1 MPTVPQH
8 QLEPSPE
15 KLTSQAPLLRRQ
27 LLDWWQVHGR
37 LRIEQKPWMFTPDGR
52 WPDSGEELGCLGAW
66 VAEVMLQQTQLQVVL
81 PYWQR
86 WMAAF
91 PTLEALAAAA
101 EHDVLLLWQG
111 LGYYSRARRLHQ
123 GSRLLLGH
131 GAAAPWPR
139 TLEGWLALPGIG
151 RSTAGSIISS
161 AFDLPFAILD
171 GNVKRVLA
179 RLTASPR
186 PPARQLQG
194 LWQLSESLL
203 DPQRPRAFN
212 QALMDLGATVCTPR
226 NPSCGACPWQGHCA
240 AYAAGDPAAYPV
252 KDAPRELPFQVIGV
266 GVVRNAAGEVLIDQR
281 LNEGLLGGLWEF
293 PGGKQE
299 PGEAI
304 EATIAR
310 ELREELAIEAAVGE
324 PLIVVD
330 HAYSHKKLRFVVHL
344 CTWLGGEPQP
354 LASQQV
360 RWVRPEQLVEFPFPA
375 ANARIIAALLER
387 LAADAAADGA
397 AAADHPEESRPAA

>member
-1 MPTVPQH
+1 MPGPD
-8 QLEPSPE
+8 LGS
-15 KLTSQAPLLRRQ
+15 LTARAPVLRQQ
-27 LLDWWQVHGR
+27 LLAWWEVHGR
-37 LRIEQKPWMFTPDGR
+37 RRIDQKPWMFTPDGR
-52 WPDSGEELGCLGAW
+52 WPASGEALGCLGAW
-66 VAEVMLQQTQLQVVL
+66 IAEVMLQQTQLLVVL

-91 PTLEALAAAA
+91 PSLEALAAAK

-111 LGYYSRARRLHQ
+111 LGFYSRARRLHQ
-123 GSRLLLGH
+123 GARQLLGQ
-131 GAAAPWPR
+131 PWPR

-151 RSTAGSIISS
+151 RSTAGSILSS

-171 GNVKRVLA
+171 GNVRRVLA
-179 RLTASPR
+179 RLIASPR
-186 PPARQLQG
+186 PPARQLKG
-194 LWQLSESLL
+194 FWQLSELL
-203 DPQRPRAFN
+203 LYPQRPRAFN

-226 NPSCGACPWQGHCA
+226 NPGCGRCPWQGHCA

-252 KDAPRELPFQVIGV
+252 RDAPRELPFQVIGV
-266 GVVRNAAGEVLIDQR
+266 GVVGNGAGEVLIDQR

-310 ELREELAIEAAVGE
+310 ELREELAIEVAVGE
-324 PLIVVD
+324 ELIVLD

-344 CTWLGGEPQP
+344 CTWLSGEPQP

-360 RWVRPEQLVEFPFPA
+360 RWVRPEQLGDFPFPA

-387 LAADAAADGA
+387 L
-397 AAADHPEESRPAA
+397 HPGETRPAA

>member
-1 MPTVPQH
+1 M
-8 QLEPSPE
+8 
-15 KLTSQAPLLRRQ
+15 APAEEQTIRERFDVAVQELRR
-27 LLDWWQVHGR
+27 LLLAWWEASGR
-37 LRIEQKPWMFTPDGR
+37 QTILWKQPPGGHRPRP
-52 WPDSGEELGCLGAW
+52 EEALDPYPIW
-66 VAEVMLQQTQLQVVL
+66 VAEVMLQQTQLRVVL

-91 PTLEALAAAA
+91 PSLEALAAAE

-111 LGYYSRARRLHQ
+111 LGYYSRARRLQQ
-123 GSRLLLGH
+123 GARQLLGQ
-131 GAAAPWPR
+131 PWPR

-151 RSTAGSIISS
+151 RSTAGSILSS

-179 RLTASPR
+179 RLIASPR
-186 PPARQLQG
+186 PPARQLAG
-194 LWQLSESLL
+194 LWQLSELLL
-203 DPQRPRAFN
+203 DPQRPRDFN
-212 QALMDLGATVCTPR
+212 QALMDLGATVCTHR
-226 NPSCGACPWQGHCA
+226 NPSCGACPWRGHCA

-252 KDAPRELPFQVIGV
+252 KDAPRQLPFQVIGV
-266 GVVRNAAGEVLIDQR
+266 GVVRNGAGEVLIDQR

-304 EATIAR
+304 ADTIRR

-324 PLIVVD
+324 ELIVVD

-344 CTWLGGEPQP
+344 CRWLSGEPQP

-360 RWVRPEQLVEFPFPA
+360 RWVRPEQLADFPFPA
-375 ANARIIAALLER
+375 ANARIIAALQDR
-387 LAADAAADGA
+387 LAADAAADPA
-397 AAADHPEESRPAA
+397 HPEHTRPAA

>member
-1 MPTVPQH
+1 VTGPAHPRSVGPDAVLRALHGEVP
-8 QLEPSPE
+8 
-15 KLTSQAPLLRRQ
+15 KLRPRLLA
-27 LLDWWQVHGR
+27 WWERDGR
-37 LRIEQKPWMFTPDGR
+37 HAIPWKRSPDGR
-52 WPDSGEELGCLGAW
+52 RPADGEPLDPYGVL
-66 VAEVMLQQTQLQVVL
+66 VAEVMLQQTQLRVVL

-91 PTLEALAAAA
+91 PSLEALAAAE

-111 LGYYSRARRLHQ
+111 LGYYSRARRLQQ
-123 GSRLLLGH
+123 GARQLLGQ
-131 GAAAPWPR
+131 PWPR

-151 RSTAGSIISS
+151 RSTAGSILSS

-179 RLTASPR
+179 RLIASPR
-186 PPARQLQG
+186 PPARELAG
-194 LWQLSESLL
+194 LWQLSELLL

-226 NPSCGACPWQGHCA
+226 NPSCGRCPWQGHCA

-266 GVVRNAAGEVLIDQR
+266 GVVRNGAGAVLIDQR

-324 PLIVVD
+324 ELIVVD

-344 CTWLGGEPQP
+344 CTWLAGEPQP

-360 RWVRPEQLVEFPFPA
+360 RWVRPEQLGEFPFPA

-387 LAADAAADGA
+387 LAADAAADPA
-397 AAADHPEESRPAA
+397 HPGETRPAA